1 MANIHND
8 RYDEIKSLIK
18 KSRILLEQDTQDNV
32 AASVQKRIN
41 QDQEYET
48 AVSDRESSNREPG
61 DDIEDNETSSSHQDK
76 TQKYRISGGILALHG
91 KNKNN
96 LDITTDEKTAFQETM
111 DEFVDE
117 VSDLVDFNTLNVYP
131 NNVDWSGKVIDQDI
145 EFTFTIG
152 EDSGIYINGDMIKV
166 DADFLE
172 MLNNLQQFY
181 QKFKSKW
188 GKVLASRKKT
198 KESPE

>member
-1 MANIHND
+1 MSNTHND
-8 RYDEIKSLIK
+8 RYDEIKSLLK
-18 KSRILLEQDTQDNV
+18 KSRMLLEQDTQDNV
-32 AASVQKRIN
+32 AASIEQRID
-41 QDQEYET
+41 QDQDYET
-48 AVSDRESSNREPG
+48 AVSDREPG
-61 DDIEDNETSSSHQDK
+61 DDIEDGEQSPKDK

-91 KNKNN
+91 KDKNE
-96 LDITTDEKTAFQETM
+96 LDITSDEKIAFQESM
-111 DEFVDE
+111 DEFVEE
-117 VSDLVDFNTLNVYP
+117 VSDLVDFNTLNVYA

-152 EDSGIYINGDMIKV
+152 EDSGIYINGDMVKV
-166 DADFLE
+166 DEDFLE
-172 MLNNLQQFY
+172 MINKLQQFY

>member
-1 MANIHND
+1 MSNLHNE
-8 RYDEIKSLIK
+8 RYDEIKSLLK
-18 KSRILLEQDTQDNV
+18 KSRMLMEQDTQVNV
-32 AASVQKRIN
+32 ATDIEDRID
-41 QDQEYET
+41 QDMDYET
-48 AVSDRESSNREPG
+48 AV
-61 DDIEDNETSSSHQDK
+61 DDKETGETPVKKDK

-91 KNKNN
+91 KNRSD
-96 LDITTDEKTAFQETM
+96 LDITTDEKVAFQETM

-117 VSDLVDFNTLNVYP
+117 VSDLADFNTLNVYE
-131 NNVDWSGKVIDQDI
+131 NNVDWSGTIIDQDI

-152 EDSGIYINGDMIKV
+152 ENSGIYINGEMIKV

-172 MLNNLQQFY
+172 MINKLQQFY

-198 KESPE
+198 KESPI